1 MIFADGSP
9 GPYPLGR
16 LFIDTATIEVSRV
29 DSGYLPPWT
38 FVSKVNGLLFSDP
51 MDSAAALHIRFE
63 TDYYGLPKIYS
74 FYEKRY
80 ETFSDSIPIRHDPPA
95 APATGN
101 TQRDNL
107 VVSGYKTFGVSMGSF
122 GQLNLEQG
130 LDVRIGG
137 EIRPGT
143 ELNAHLSDEGTS
155 LEGST
160 REISDFD
167 MIYVALTDPR
177 FNVVA
182 GDQFIEWPIDGI
194 LQGRKKIK
202 GINASVSPK
211 AGTFGAF
218 GALAG
223 GNFTVQT
230 WRGEGGQG
238 PYSLTGRGESGF
250 ITPIGGTVKVTVN
263 GKPCEE
269 GEDKSYVVDYDLG
282 TLTFTARLLIA
293 QEDIIRVEYEY
304 KMFDYQR
311 TMAGA
316 TAKTAFADS
325 AFTVTGA
332 LWSEIDNKNNPIE
345 LLITEKERNMLRSC
359 GDSPPLDTADT
370 RVDPNDVYDLY
381 ATVPLYIKK
390 DTLGTT
396 VFVHK
401 IPDPSNPLK
410 NDSLFD
416 VKFSKAEECG
426 DYTRSDSAGLYVYTY
441 TGACRG
447 DYSPLTTLSAP
458 ERTTSGEV
466 RAELDLPLLRAA
478 VDFVGQE
485 YDRNLYSSIDDDDN
499 LASAADISAT
509 IGKKA
514 YDSRA
519 FWLGG
524 GWQYWSERFNGEAM
538 AAFDRKTS
546 WNDYSPEES
555 GTERQTWEAT
565 VGATPVANLSA
576 DVTYGQKLT
585 DRDLST
591 DKIAFST
598 RLSPLSHLRL
608 LCNGTYF
615 RHFGTESNADT
626 TKNGWGHQQEAHASL
641 LFSRHTATLS
651 VRDEWRVEEGSSEG
665 AGLVE
670 GGFKY
675 EFTPIHLSEEF
686 LLTKYRQGA
695 QRLLKSP
702 DTGAS
707 FTWKQAIDCKP
718 LSRWSING
726 TSGFQ
731 SRRSC
736 NSDDKGRSSTFLLD
750 LTSRISP
757 SKKGFSSRQQYSA
770 TAEKATRYIQVP
782 TYVGEGQGTHKWDST
797 LNEYVEDP
805 QGVGNFIIQQREFY
819 DSTTN
824 SRLRKTKFTLEW
836 EQRPPTKEASQK
848 GFFETFALEGA
859 LSLEEHV
866 DATVTNPSSWVPGYL
881 SLRNLQKEYV
891 AQEKIPYCNLSYSQ
905 QLLWSPSNNR
915 NFRGRFII
923 TPDYLRI
930 RSYREPAITAEL
942 NLELRHKKTTLEN
955 NTRLFNLFH
964 DDTSRSGSI
973 ADFYLRDINST
984 FTQRRTIAG
993 SFELSLAECLGL
1005 ARQDTPGQRKI
1016 SRSIDS
1022 VAYGQLTPG
1031 ISWQIGDN
1039 GSLETSYTFSVVT
1052 FPAGC
1057 DYRIAKGFA
1066 PGISHV
1072 ISFSANARIA
1082 KNFSINGSY
1091 RGEILGKGRSSVSS
1105 GRSEHLVSLEVQA
1118 FL

>member
-1 MIFADGSP
+1 VIVGNGTP

-29 DSGYLPPWT
+29 DSGFLPPWT

-51 MDSAAALHIRFE
+51 MDSAATLHIRFE

-80 ETFSDSIPIRHDPPA
+80 ETFSDSIRIRHDSLT
-95 APATGN
+95 APVVGSA
-101 TQRDNL
+101 QHDNL
-107 VVSGYKTFGVSMGSF
+107 VVSGYKTVGVSMGSF

-143 ELNAHLSDEGTS
+143 ELSAHLSDEGTS

-194 LQGRKKIK
+194 LQGKKKIK
-202 GINASVSPK
+202 GISASVSPK
-211 AGTFGAF
+211 AASVSAF

-230 WRGEGGQG
+230 WRGDGGQG
-238 PYSLTGRGESGF
+238 PYTFTGKGESGF

-263 GKPCEE
+263 GKTCEE
-269 GEDKSYVVDYDLG
+269 GEDESFVVDYDLG
-282 TLTFTARLLIA
+282 TLTFTARLLIS

-316 TAKTAFADS
+316 TAKTAFSDS

-345 LLITEKERNMLRSC
+345 LLITEKEKKMLRAC
-359 GDSPPLDTADT
+359 GDSPPLDTAVT
-370 RVDPNDVYDLY
+370 PVDPNDVYDLY

-396 VFVHK
+396 IFVHK

-416 VKFSKAEECG
+416 VEFSPSDECG
-426 DYTRSDSAGLYVYTY
+426 DYTRDDSAGLYVYTY
-441 TGACRG
+441 AGPCNG
-447 DYSPLTTLSAP
+447 GYSPLATLSAP
-458 ERTTSGEV
+458 QRTTSGEV
-466 RAELDLPLLRAA
+466 RAELDLPLLQAA

-485 YDRNLYSSIDDDDN
+485 YDRNLFSSIDDDDN

-509 IGKKA
+509 IGKKS

-524 GWQYWSERFNGEAM
+524 GWQYWSEMFNGEGLS
-538 AAFDRKTS
+538 AFDRKTS
-546 WNDYSPEES
+546 WNDYSLDES
-555 GTERQTWEAT
+555 SASSQTWEAT
-565 VGATPVANLSA
+565 IGATPVANMSA

-585 DRDLST
+585 HNDLTT
-591 DKIAFST
+591 DKISFST

-608 LCNGTYF
+608 SCNGSYF
-615 RHFGTESNADT
+615 RHFNTDAGEDT
-626 TKNGWGHQQEAHASL
+626 TKNGSGHRQEALASL
-641 LFSRHTATLS
+641 LFARHTATLS
-651 VRDEWRVEEGSSEG
+651 MRDEWRVEGSSAG
-665 AGLVE
+665 AGLAE
-670 GGFKY
+670 GGFRY
-675 EFTPIHLSEEF
+675 EFIPLHLSEEF
-686 LLTKYRQGA
+686 LLTKYRSGGR
-695 QRLLKSP
+695 RLPESR
-702 DTGAS
+702 DTGAA
-707 FTWKQAIDCKP
+707 FTWKQSVDCKP

-726 TSGFQ
+726 TSAWQ
-731 SRRSC
+731 SRRSY
-736 NSDDKGRSSTFLLD
+736 NIDGDKRASTLLLD
-750 LTSRISP
+750 LVSRISP

-797 LNEYVEDP
+797 RNEYVEDP
-805 QGVGNFIIQQREFY
+805 QGVGSFIIQQREFY

-836 EQRPPTKEASQK
+836 ELRPPKKEPSQK
-848 GFFETFALEGA
+848 GFFETLALEGA

-866 DATVTNPSSWVPGYL
+866 DATVSNPSSWLPGYL
-881 SLRNLQKEYV
+881 SLRNLKEEYV
-891 AQEKIPYCNLSYSQ
+891 AQEKIPWCDLSYSQ
-905 QLLWSPSNNR
+905 QILWSPSNNR
-915 NFRGRFII
+915 DFRGRFMI

-930 RSYREPAITAEL
+930 RSYREPAITTEL
-942 NLELRHKKTTLEN
+942 NLELKRKKTTLEN
-955 NTRLFNLFH
+955 NTRLFYLFH
-964 DDTSRSGSI
+964 DDTSRTGPNE
-973 ADFYLRDINST
+973 DFYLRDINTT

-1016 SRSIDS
+1016 SRNIDS
-1022 VAYGQLTPG
+1022 VGYGQLTPG
-1031 ISWQIGDN
+1031 ISWQIGDI
-1039 GSLETSYTFSVVT
+1039 GSVEASYTFSLVT
-1052 FPAGC
+1052 LPSGC

-1066 PGISHV
+1066 QGVSHV
-1072 ISFSANARIA
+1072 ISLSGNARIA

-1091 RGEILGKGRSSVSS
+1091 RGEILRNRSSSDSS